1 MVNVTWWASSSLPP
15 AQIMEQ
21 EVNYAQAEDYFEVS
35 FHMSAYIT
43 VLLTIYNHF
52 HALLTKLQSRVG
64 DTVERMIICVEKTLQ
79 FVKNVIKQ
87 IMILMK

>member
-1 MVNVTWWASSSLPP
+1 
-15 AQIMEQ
+15 MEQ
-21 EVNYAQAEDYFEVS
+21 EVNYAQAEDCFEVS

-79 FVKNVIKQ
+79 KRHQANYDFDEIDYVLWRINSP
-87 IMILMK
+87 LC